1 VGSYET
7 ITYEVENRVGWL
19 TLNRPEVH
27 NAFNQQMLE
36 EIHGVWRAARE
47 DPEVRAI
54 VLTGAGEK
62 AFCTGVDRMATVPGE
77 TGKGAMDIGSVGG
90 TALHFNDPGD
100 WLSPR
105 ASDLWKPVIAA
116 VNGMACGGA
125 FYMLGDVDIII
136 AADSATFFDPHTTY
150 GMAAVFEPMHML
162 QRMPLGEI
170 LRVSLIGQYERM
182 SAQRA
187 YDIGMVQEVVP
198 LAQLRETA
206 QWVAERIASQP
217 ATAVQTTVRAIWYAS
232 QMGSRHALQVA
243 RSLIAVGSKQEDL
256 AEGQRAF
263 ASGQRVEWRLR

>member
-1 VGSYET
+1 VGYET
-7 ITYEVENRVGWL
+7 ITYEVANRVGWL

-27 NAFNQQMLE
+27 NAFNQQMLDE
-36 EIHGVWRAARE
+36 VQGVWRAARE
-47 DPEVRAI
+47 DANVRAI
-54 VLTGAGEK
+54 VITGAGEK
-62 AFCTGVDRMATVPGE
+62 AFCTGVDRMATAPGGGR
-77 TGKGAMDIGSVGG
+77 TSSMHIGSVGD
-90 TALHFNDPGD
+90 TSLHFNDPGD

-105 ASDLWKPVIAA
+105 SNGLWKPVIAA

-136 AADSATFFDPHTTY
+136 AADTATFFDPHTTY
-150 GMAAVFEPMHML
+150 GMACVFEPMHML

-170 LRVSLIGQYERM
+170 MRISLIGLYERM

-217 ATAVQTTVRAIWYAS
+217 ATAVQTTVRSIWYAS

-243 RSLIAVGSKQEDL
+243 RSIIAVGSKQEDL
-256 AEGQRAF
+256 AEGQQVF
-263 ASGQRVEWRLR
+263 ASGQRLEWRLR

>member
-1 VGSYET
+1 VGGYET
-7 ITYEVENRVGWL
+7 ITYEEQGRVAWM

-27 NAFNQQMLE
+27 NAFNQTMLDE
-36 EIHGVWRAARE
+36 VHDVWRRCRE
-47 DPEVRAI
+47 NEGVRA
-54 VLTGAGEK
+54 VVVTGAGDK
-62 AFCTGVDRMATVPGE
+62 AFCTGVDRMATQPGE
-77 TGKGAMDIGSVGG
+77 SGHGSMNIGSVGD
-90 TALHFNDPGD
+90 TPLHFNDPGD

-105 ASDLWKPVIAA
+105 AADMWKPVIAA

-125 FYMLGDVDIII
+125 FYMLGDVDIIV
-136 AADSATFFDPHTTY
+136 AADTATFFDPHTTF

-170 LRVSLIGQYERM
+170 MRVSLLGSYERM

-187 YDIGMVQEVVP
+187 FDIGLVQEVVP

-206 QWVAERIASQP
+206 GWVAERIASQP
-217 ATAVQTTVRAIWYAS
+217 ATAVQTTVRAIWYA
-232 QMGSRHALQVA
+232 QHMGSRHALQVA
-243 RSLIAVGSKQEDL
+243 RTLINVGSRQEDL